1 MRRIHK
7 FIHVARITTASK
19 PRISNLGQPNVEME
33 IPTPQAIE
41 LPESSKA
48 LYVTISAKVLNGA
61 VAREGQEILRSCI
74 KRDYTMIILDM
85 RLVQTADARGLRWL
99 AKLKQTS
106 EWYNVSL
113 QTRISDTLRL
123 VLSMA
128 GLTPEILQI
137 T

>member
-7 FIHVARITTASK
+7 FIHVAKITCASK
-19 PRISNLGQPNVEME
+19 PRISNLGQPNIEMD
-33 IPTPQAIE
+33 IPTPQALE
-41 LPESSKA
+41 LPESSMA
-48 LYVTISAKVLNGA
+48 LYVTVSAKVLDGA
-61 VAREGQEILRSCI
+61 VAKEGREILRNCI

-99 AKLKQTS
+99 AQLKQTT

-113 QTRISDTLRL
+113 QTRISETMNL

-128 GLTPEILQI
+128 GFSPEVLQI